1 MDFVYDVLDFFRAG
15 FDQINEVQGVIIA
28 LVAALIM
35 PDWRRLAAFT
45 LGAAVVHVL
54 VDLLMPVIAR
64 GAPLLFPDILEL
76 AFWRYVAALLA
87 GYLVAIA
94 ALMLVRKLLL
104 KR

>member
-1 MDFVYDVLDFFRAG
+1 MEFLSEVGAFFQAG
-15 FDQINEVQGVIIA
+15 FDQINGVQGVIIA

-35 PDWRRLAAFT
+35 PDWRKLPAFT

-54 VDLLMPVIAR
+54 VDVLLPVVAH
-64 GAPLLFPDILEL
+64 GAPLRFPDIVEL
-76 AFWRYVAALLA
+76 DFWRYVAALLA
-87 GYLVAIA
+87 GYFVALA

>member
-1 MDFVYDVLDFFRAG
+1 MDIVYAVLDFFRAG

-28 LVAALIM
+28 LVAALIL
-35 PDWRRLAAFT
+35 PAWRRLPVFT
-45 LGAAVVHVL
+45 LGATVVHVL
-54 VDLLMPVIAR
+54 ADVLTPVVAR

-76 AFWRYVAALLA
+76 NFWRYVAALLA

>member
-1 MDFVYDVLDFFRAG
+1 MEFLNDVWAFFQAG

-28 LVAALIM
+28 LVAALIL
-35 PDWRRLAAFT
+35 PAWRQLPAFV

-54 VDLLMPVIAR
+54 VDIMLPVVAN
-64 GAPLLFPDILEL
+64 GAPLLFPDIVEL
-76 AFWRYVAALLA
+76 RFWTYVAALLA
-87 GYLVAIA
+87 GYLIAIA